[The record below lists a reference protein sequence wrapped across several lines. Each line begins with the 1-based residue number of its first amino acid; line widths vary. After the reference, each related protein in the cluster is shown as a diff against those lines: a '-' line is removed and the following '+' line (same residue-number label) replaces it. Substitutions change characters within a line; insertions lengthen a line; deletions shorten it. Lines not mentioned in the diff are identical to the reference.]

1 MSNKPNKN
9 KYSEVSE
16 YRIKREAENERT
28 EELLVYLIEND
39 LLTDFDGLTQIID
52 CFPTDVPNLIKK
64 LRDSNGI
71 DNDEVI
77 ETLEVHYDI
86 EYWGTCSN
94 VLDTYDGGCYNDE
107 CPDSEYNKGVVDA

>member
-9 KYSEVSE
+9 KNNFSE
-16 YRIKREAENERT
+16 YRIKREATNERT

-39 LLTDFDGLTQIID
+39 LLNDFDSLTDIIA

-64 LRDSNGI
+64 LQDSNGI

-77 ETLEVHYDI
+77 ETLEIHYDI
-86 EYWGTCSN
+86 DYCDGCGF
-94 VLDTYDGGCYNDE
+94 VLDEGYCYNDSCTDKQDE
-107 CPDSEYNKGVVDA
+107 CLEGEADE